1 MGVIDTSSQ
10 LVVNEISPGK
20 MGFAP
25 RFDTAI
31 DQPSTVS
38 TATVYFRTIGR
49 IPIGGSIDMLL
60 PEDDGWGCVG
70 SSTVTFTAPSGSV
83 TGTSACRSG
92 RLIITTGGVDIAQNT
107 LVTFSATNVITPPY
121 DVARKKDGKLRT
133 YDNNGGMIDFSQLF
147 TDRITSPIRV
157 TMAGQVVM
165 GCPNQCSRRGLCINY
180 GVCKCYTRIGSD
192 EPAFTAADCSQQ
204 RAKRV
209 KLGQIWHLPTTS
221 PTKKPNAH
229 HKDPA
234 IAKLANANASLAMT
248 GLHASS
254 PVAQI
259 TAQARADASRRS
271 TSRLKRSRP
280 TPRHGMPIKSKVAYV
295 MLAAV
300 ASTAP

>member
-1 MGVIDTSSQ
+1 MIFHNCSLTALPRLSESLWPVKLSWVVLTSAAA
-10 LVVNEISPGK
+10 VVCASI
-20 MGFAP
+20 
-25 RFDTAI
+25 
-31 DQPSTVS
+31 TVS
-38 TATVYFRTIGR
+38 ANATPVLDPTNRLLRQRTA
-49 IPIGGSIDMLL
+49 
-60 PEDDGWGCVG
+60 
-70 SSTVTFTAPSGSV
+70 
-83 TGTSACRSG
+83 RS
-92 RLIITTGGVDIAQNT
+92 
-107 LVTFSATNVITPPY
+107 
-121 DVARKKDGKLRT
+121 
-133 YDNNGGMIDFSQLF
+133 
-147 TDRITSPIRV
+147 
-157 TMAGQVVM
+157 
-165 GCPNQCSRRGLCINY
+165 
-180 GVCKCYTRIGSD
+180 
-192 EPAFTAADCSQQ
+192 E